1 MTDETETLRRINREH
16 RNRMKTA
23 DDLMKFA
30 AWYSTQSPFGWAA
43 PICGT
48 IQEAARLLR
57 GEPEQKRD
65 DGKAPGVL
73 S

>member
-1 MTDETETLRRINREH
+1 MTQAERIAEE
-16 RNRMKTA
+16 
-23 DDLMKFA
+23 LMNFA

-48 IQEAARLLR
+48 IQDAARILR
-57 GEPEQKRD
+57 GEPERKPD
-65 DGKAPGVL
+65 DGKALGVL

>member
-43 PICGT
+43 PS
-48 IQEAARLLR
+48 LLR